1 MIATEKTAML
11 TKTASD
17 TALRLQPKSAIMGL
31 TSTPIMS
38 RAPAFR
44 NMMAN
49 EAATTYQPKEMVGLV
64 LLMDPGTAAPAVGCV
79 TDPGSIRYRPV
90 ARRLA
95 RARPKE
101 PTWPS
106 PCGPRR

>member
-1 MIATEKTAML
+1 ML

-31 TSTPIMS
+31 TSTPIIS

-44 NMMAN
+44 NRMTN

-64 LLMDPGTAAPAVGCV
+64 LLMDPGTDHSCRRCALTSGAYACRPFGPSSASTARRQPGGRSPQRREAVGV
-79 TDPGSIRYRPV
+79 G
-90 ARRLA
+90 
-95 RARPKE
+95 
-101 PTWPS
+101 
-106 PCGPRR
+106 